1 MVDPAKKECDPD
13 DPMEFNGV
21 ALPGNSMEAMAGCFV
36 EEFIMMGYTDEQLL
50 KMFRDPFYVAVNMVY
65 KEKGEAFVTALIQQ
79 ARSKLGTFRFR
90 VH

>member
-1 MVDPAKKECDPD
+1 MAEKEFDPD
-13 DPMEFNGV
+13 DPMEFTGV
-21 ALPGNSMEAMAGCFV
+21 ALPGNTMEAMAECFV

-50 KMFRDPFYVAVNMVY
+50 KMFQEPFYAAVHQVY
-65 KEKGEAFVTALIQQ
+65 REKGEAYVTALIRQ